1 VKGTALVIIFFYKL
15 FSGHKKE
22 MELDLDLTI
31 NNTEQQQEK
40 EYRVLPVAL
49 YTEKLS
55 KKEFIRAIEDNDLNL
70 HFTKEDID

>member
-1 VKGTALVIIFFYKL
+1 
-15 FSGHKKE
+15 